1 MRLALHTCCGPCL
14 LEPFDALVAE
24 GIEAV
29 TAIYFNP
36 NIHPVAEYTARR
48 DAFVEYTS
56 AAQIDI
62 VELEYDPAVWIETAG
77 PHARSA
83 AERCRACYRLRLER
97 VAQWAAEN
105 GFDAVATTLT
115 VSPYQDASA
124 IEAAGEAACESAG
137 VRYLSRDF
145 RDRYARATVR
155 SREAG
160 MYRQNYCG
168 CVMSDIEAREQRAA
182 RKATRRSG
190 SGSG

>member
-1 MRLALHTCCGPCL
+1 MRVALHTCCGPCL

-24 GIEAV
+24 GIEQV

-56 AAQIDI
+56 AADIDI
-62 VELEYDPAVWIETAG
+62 VELEYDPAAWLETVG
-77 PHARSA
+77 SHARSVA
-83 AERCRACYRLRLER
+83 QRCRACYGLRLER

-115 VSPYQDASA
+115 VSPFQDVSA
-124 IEAAGEAACESAG
+124 IEAAGQAACERAG
-137 VRYLSRDF
+137 VEYLSRDY
-145 RDRYARATVR
+145 RDRYTKATTR

-182 RKATRRSG
+182 RRAAKRAASG
-190 SGSG
+190 SG